1 MQVAHPEHP
10 HFLEDR
16 WSRWKNPLYCN
27 VWCLMY
33 KQEKR
38 KLLYLQAYIFVMCSC
53 VFYSLHTVVRKH
65 TEKHILLYICQ
76 KLISMHDFFGPLP
89 FQITV
94 KLRGSR
100 EHFWHPANLHQGA
113 WKKSAEKDSEDTLL
127 HTQDKVHRWKTVNVL
142 LPFFF
147 PIAGFPP
154 QIILC
159 FFLTWICDIRRLF

>member
-1 MQVAHPEHP
+1 MQVAHPQHP
-10 HFLEDR
+10 HFLEDT
-16 WSRWKNPLYCN
+16 WSRWKNPLYYN
-27 VWCLMY
+27 VWCLLY

-53 VFYSLHTVVRKH
+53 VFYCLHTVVRKH
-65 TEKHILLYICQ
+65 TEKHILFYICQ
-76 KLISMHDFFGPLP
+76 KLISMHDFFGPLL

-100 EHFWHPANLHQGA
+100 EHSWHPANLQQGA
-113 WKKSAEKDSEDTLL
+113 WKNSAEEDSEETLL
-127 HTQDKVHRWKTVNVL
+127 CTWDKVHRWKIANVL

-147 PIAGFPP
+147 PIVGFPP

-159 FFLTWICDIRRLF
+159 FFLI